1 MKTYTIHRGTVRSA
15 FTLYH
20 HVMPIYAR
28 HERAN
33 DALGKATAA
42 VIESESEERRIK
54 SISGWDAEKVLML
67 AHAER
72 LTAERGTILRAA
84 QAELK
89 NASARADEASKMH
102 LVPFVPAYVPAKA
115 SRVYP
120 ALKTCTSPRR
130 AFAWQVK
137 TGRLRHD
144 PTIAAMYPT
153 TGQMLKWTG
162 VKITIDG
169 HEAKGFADDEFRPA
183 AEVMSDTSLASM
195 VGVPFTVR

>member
-1 MKTYTIHRGTVRSA
+1 MKTYTIHRGTVRSSFA
-15 FTLYH
+15 LYH

-28 HERAN
+28 HERARV
-33 DALGKATAA
+33 ALAEAEANGI
-42 VIESESEERRIK
+42 VVRGER
-54 SISGWDAEKVLML
+54 
-67 AHAER
+67 
-72 LTAERGTILRAA
+72 
-84 QAELK
+84 AELK
-89 NASARADEASKMH
+89 NATARADEARTMH
-102 LVPFVPAYVPAKA
+102 LVPFVPPYVPAKA

-183 AEVMSDTSLASM
+183 AEVMSDTSFASM